1 MTSPTLDRPRARSTR
16 SVSPDTRS
24 LLQRDA
30 GLVWH
35 PYAPVDSGALYAVR
49 GAEGVRLTLEGPDG
63 GTHEVIDGMSS
74 WWAAVHGYR
83 NPVLDAAAREQLGSF
98 SHVMFGGLTHEPA
111 VALAERLVGLAP
123 EGLRHVFLADSG
135 SISVEVALKLA
146 LQVQA
151 SRGEHRRR
159 RFLALRGGYHGD
171 TFATMG
177 VCDPEDGMH
186 AEFSGLVPQQVFL
199 PRPPAG
205 RLGAD
210 GTWEYDDG
218 ALATWEEAAREIA
231 AGLAPELAGIV
242 CEPVLQGA
250 GGMYA
255 YPPAAVGILR
265 QIADEHGLLLILD
278 EIATGFGRT
287 GRFFASEWAS
297 EGSRQRGN
305 GEVVPDILCVGKALT
320 GGYLTLAAML
330 CTAEVGADLA
340 AGPHGGALLH
350 GPTFMG
356 NPLACAV
363 ANASLDLLTGVVPVA
378 TAESRP
384 EASSAAPPA
393 TGRQPWQDQ
402 VESLQHR
409 LRDALAPARELSSVR
424 DVRVLGGVGV
434 VQLRGPVDVA
444 AVTREVVARGAW
456 VRPFRDLVYVMP
468 PYVSTAEDIQAL
480 GTAIIEGVARVH
492 G

>member
-1 MTSPTLDRPRARSTR
+1 MSSPTLDRPRSDPAPPAR
-16 SVSPDTRS
+16 RS

-35 PYAPVDSGALYAVR
+35 PYAPVDAGALYAVR
-49 GAEGVRLTLEGPDG
+49 AAEGVRLTLEGPDG
-63 GTHEVIDGMSS
+63 GTREVIDGMSS
-74 WWAAVHGYR
+74 WWSAIHGYR
-83 NPVLDAAAREQLGSF
+83 NPVLDAAARAQLDVF

-111 VALAERLVGLAP
+111 VTLAERLVELAP

-186 AEFSGLVPQQVFL
+186 AEFSGLVPQQAFL

-205 RLGAD
+205 QLGAD

-218 ALATWEEAAREIA
+218 ALAAWEAQAREITV
-231 AGLAPELAGIV
+231 GLAPELAGIV

-250 GGMYA
+250 GGMHA
-255 YPPAAVGILR
+255 YPPAVVGILR
-265 QIADEHGLLLILD
+265 ELADEHGLLLILD

-287 GRFFASEWAS
+287 GRLFASEWAS
-297 EGSRQRGN
+297 EGSSARGG
-305 GEVVPDILCVGKALT
+305 GEVTPDILCVGKALT

-330 CTAEVGADLA
+330 CTAEVAAELT
-340 AGPHGGALLH
+340 AGPNGGALLH

-356 NPLACAV
+356 NPLACAI
-363 ANASLDLLTGVVPVA
+363 ANASLDLLAGA
-378 TAESRP
+378 DGS
-384 EASSAAPPA
+384 PPW
-393 TGRQPWQDQ
+393 RDQ
-402 VESLQHR
+402 VHALDAG
-409 LRDALAPARELSSVR
+409 LRRALAPAGGLDCVR

-434 VQLRGPVDVA
+434 VQLHGPVDVA

-468 PYVSTAEDIQAL
+468 PYVCTADDIRAL
-480 GTAIIEGVARVH
+480 GAAIIEGVARVH

>member
-1 MTSPTLDRPRARSTR
+1 MTSPTLDRPRSGTASSASSATTA
-16 SVSPDTRS
+16 SPAARS

-35 PYAPVDSGALYAVR
+35 PYAPVDAGALYAVR
-49 GAEGVRLTLEGPDG
+49 GAEGVRLSLEGPDG

-83 NPVLDAAAREQLGSF
+83 HPALDAAARAQLDSF

-111 VALAERLVGLAP
+111 VALAERLVATAP

-186 AEFSGLVPQQVFL
+186 AEFTGLVPQQVFL
-199 PRPPAG
+199 PRPPAA

-210 GTWEYDDG
+210 GTWAYDVG
-218 ALATWEEAAREIA
+218 ALDAWEETAREVA
-231 AGLAPELAGIV
+231 AGLAPELAGII

-250 GGMYA
+250 GGMHA

-287 GRFFASEWAS
+287 GRFFAAEWAS
-297 EGSRQRGN
+297 EGSLRRGG

-330 CTAEVGADLA
+330 CTAEVAADLGS
-340 AGPHGGALLH
+340 GPNGGALLH

-363 ANASLDLLTGVVPVA
+363 ANASLDVLTGPDG
-378 TAESRP
+378 S
-384 EASSAAPPA
+384 
-393 TGRQPWQDQ
+393 QPWRAQ
-402 VESLQHR
+402 VHALDAG
-409 LRDALAPARELSSVR
+409 LRQALAPAGELACVR

-444 AVTREVVARGAW
+444 AVTREVVTRGAW

-468 PYVSTAEDIQAL
+468 PYVSTAGDVQAL
-480 GTAIIEGVARVH
+480 GSAIVEGVARVH

>member
-1 MTSPTLDRPRARSTR
+1 MSTPTLAGPQAGTVPPAGPGPRSGRT
-16 SVSPDTRS
+16 

-30 GLVWH
+30 GVLWH
-35 PYAPVDSGALYAVR
+35 PYAPVDAGALYAVR
-49 GAEGVRLTLEGPDG
+49 AAEGVHLTLEGPDG
-63 GTHEVIDGMSS
+63 GRHEVVDGMSS
-74 WWAAVHGYR
+74 WWSAVHGYR
-83 NPVLDAAAREQLGSF
+83 HPVLDEAARSQLGAF

-111 VALAERLVGLAP
+111 VALAERLTALAP
-123 EGLRHVFLADSG
+123 KGLRHVFLADSG

-151 SRGEHRRR
+151 ARGEHRRR

-186 AEFSGLVPQQVFL
+186 AEFSGLVPRQAFL
-199 PRPPAG
+199 PRPPAA
-205 RLGAD
+205 RLGA
-210 GTWEYDDG
+210 GGAWEYDAG
-218 ALATWEEAAREIA
+218 ALAAWEVAVRQTAAE
-231 AGLAPELAGIV
+231 LAPELAGIV

-250 GGMYA
+250 GGMHA

-265 QIADEHGLLLILD
+265 QVADEHGLLLILD

-287 GRFFASEWAS
+287 GRFFASHWAD
-297 EGSRQRGN
+297 EESRRHG
-305 GEVVPDILCVGKALT
+305 GEAVVPDILCVGKALT

-330 CTAEVGADLA
+330 CSAEVAADL
-340 AGPHGGALLH
+340 GPGPNGGALLH

-363 ANASLDLLTGVVPVA
+363 AHASLDLLTGPDGGA
-378 TAESRP
+378 WRP
-384 EASSAAPPA
+384 RVRALDA
-393 TGRQPWQDQ
+393 G
-402 VESLQHR
+402 
-409 LRDALAPARELSSVR
+409 LREALAPAAGLPCVRE
-424 DVRVLGGVGV
+424 VRVLGGIGV
-434 VQLRGPVDVA
+434 VQLRGPVDVV
-444 AVTREVVARGAW
+444 AVTREAVGAGAW

-468 PYVSTAEDIQAL
+468 PYVCTPEDVRVLGAAIVQA
-480 GTAIIEGVARVH
+480 VSRVH